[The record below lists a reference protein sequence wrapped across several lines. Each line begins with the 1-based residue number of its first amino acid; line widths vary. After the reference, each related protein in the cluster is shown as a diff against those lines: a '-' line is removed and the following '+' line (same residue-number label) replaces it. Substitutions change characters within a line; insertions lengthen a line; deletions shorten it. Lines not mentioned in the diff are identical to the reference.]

1 MNDVEKILNN
11 YYNRYD
17 EDARLIK
24 DKAHSVEF
32 LTTIRYIDKYLK
44 KGNRILELGAGT
56 GRYSLH
62 YAKKGYKV
70 DAIELVNKNLEILKD
85 GITPDM
91 DITAKQGNAL
101 NFHMYK
107 DNTFDLTLVLGPL
120 YHLYDDKDIL
130 RAIKEAI
137 RVTKKNGK
145 IFLAYITNEAIF
157 LSYGIL
163 KGNIKNLKN
172 ISDKNWNIS
181 NLKEEIFSCFKVEE
195 FNKLIKKFNIR
206 KLETISVDGLAP
218 VLAEYINKFN
228 EEEFNLYLDYHFK
241 NCNRQDLIGF
251 GRHNLEIVEKI

>member
-62 YAKKGYKV
+62 YSKKGYKV

-101 NFHMYK
+101 NLHMYK

-130 RAIKEAI
+130 KAIKEAI